1 MKKTKRT
8 AMIAA
13 AFAAAVSL
21 TACSGG
27 SSSGKADD
35 VTPGVTVSNN
45 SFDASSEEPQEVY
58 GPPTD
63 FDASSEEVQDV
74 YGPPVDYDPSSD
86 NVQTD
91 YGALPVYP
99 DSEVDEK
106 FDSEAEEDPGS
117 VVDKDPASAED
128 RNANTGDD
136 SFQPKANMEPTV
148 YGPPS
153 FFDSSEQ

>member
-27 SSSGKADD
+27 SSAGKADD
-35 VTPGVTVSNN
+35 VTPGAAVSS

-63 FDASSEEVQDV
+63 FDVTSEEVQDV

-86 NVQTD
+86 NVQTEYEAPVD
-91 YGALPVYP
+91 YE
-99 DSEVDEK
+99 DSDAGLESYDPK
-106 FDSEAEEDPGS
+106 TDSGEI
-117 VVDKDPASAED
+117 
-128 RNANTGDD
+128 
-136 SFQPKANMEPTV
+136 QTV
-148 YGPPS
+148 YGPPEA
-153 FFDSSEQ
+153 FDDSAQ

>member
-1 MKKTKRT
+1 MKKTNKT

-13 AFAAAVSL
+13 AFAAALSL

-35 VTPGVTVSNN
+35 VTPGATVSNN

-86 NVQTD
+86 NVQTEYEAPVD
-91 YGALPVYP
+91 YEESDTESGLYDPKT
-99 DSEVDEK
+99 DSGEI
-106 FDSEAEEDPGS
+106 
-117 VVDKDPASAED
+117 
-128 RNANTGDD
+128 
-136 SFQPKANMEPTV
+136 QTV
-148 YGPPS
+148 YGPPTDAL
-153 FFDSSEQ
+153 DSAQ